1 MSKVRVHI
9 TVSADGF
16 VAGPNQSE
24 ENPLG
29 EGGGNLHEW
38 ALRPEGLPRAPRYG
52 GRRGERE
59 HPIVEEALALG
70 VRRPGVIVC
79 AGSNHEAG

>member
-1 MSKVRVHI
+1 MSKLRCHLSISV
-9 TVSADGF
+9 DGF

-29 EGGGNLHEW
+29 EGGERLHDWVVPLAAWRQAHEK
-38 ALRPEGLPRAPRYG
+38 R

-59 HPIVEEALALG
+59 HPDQGGIARE
-70 VRRPGVIVC
+70 RRGR
-79 AGSNHEAG
+79 A

>member
-1 MSKVRVHI
+1 MSKLGCHI
-9 TVSADGF
+9 SISVDGF

-29 EGGGNLHEW
+29 GSGERLHAW
-38 ALRPEGLPRAPRYG
+38 AVQTGRLARLARHA

-59 HPIVEEALALG
+59 RADHGGHAQALG
-70 VRRPGVIVC
+70 RR
-79 AGSNHEAG
+79 